1 MYTYICAYVYMGV
14 FAYVHVCLIYVCL
27 SVYAAMCVQVCA
39 LSLQF
44 GKEKLLR
51 MCKIE
56 IAFFLQDK
64 IKYR

>member
-1 MYTYICAYVYMGV
+1 MGV
-14 FAYVHVCLIYVCL
+14 SAYVHVCLIYVCL

-64 IKYR
+64 IKYG